1 VFGGGDPLTVIET
14 PEFDV
19 VPPGETLDVSVR
31 LRVPVDAGV
40 YTSQWQLLPPG
51 EREPIG
57 GAATL
62 VIEVEE

>member
-1 VFGGGDPLTVIET
+1 M
-14 PEFDV
+14 
-19 VPPGETLDVSVR
+19 VPPGETLDVAVR
-31 LRVPVDAGV
+31 LRVPVEAGV

-62 VIEVEE
+62 VIEVEA